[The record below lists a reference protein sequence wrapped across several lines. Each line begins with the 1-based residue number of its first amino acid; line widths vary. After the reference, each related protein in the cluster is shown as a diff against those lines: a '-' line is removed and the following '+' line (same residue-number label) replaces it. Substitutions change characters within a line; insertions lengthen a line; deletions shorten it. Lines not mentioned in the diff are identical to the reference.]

1 MEELEIVFD
10 PLPTEALS
18 RLIVGRPA
26 RCSQFGCDGPY
37 DLLPAR
43 SREILHARAVGRGSN
58 LGSVDSST
66 RWRVRGEDPPRRG

>member
-18 RLIVGRPA
+18 RLMVGRPA
-26 RCSQFGCDGPY
+26 RCSQFGCDGPF

-43 SREILHARAVGRGSN
+43 SREILHAQAAGGGSE
-58 LGSVDSST
+58 LGSESSIM
-66 RWRVRGEDPPRRG
+66 R